1 MEIEDLV
8 YTYEYMGQDGKSYK
22 DPLLVVH
29 EEPDADEMVKD
40 PNLKEI
46 YKFTDPVT
54 GKIYKLSNIQDIL
67 DYVRDHRHDFI
78 DSLVENAMKSFP
90 YDYDEDTFH
99 VKQIII
105 GMEPLYAIW
114 WDSLP
119 GWMKGPYHVNSAQD
133 IYNTI
138 HRTEW
143 YDKEI
148 APDLCALL
156 WDNNVSYDERPE
168 EKKEETKETEH
179 PVVNVPASSTVIPTD
194 KDSKDHACYH
204 DVVDVFYTTQS
215 KNIQQVFLMDMLSVF
230 CENVFLQ
237 KDLTRLIVE
246 SCPGATVYAIA
257 RSHPTT
263 RNLTF
268 NDFIY
273 PEKLNL
279 YHPTELNSSDDP
291 KSLFEDYPYR
301 LNTIKIHHSNR
312 YNSCHVFDLEFAVPE
327 LFKLYATRHNR
338 NEYDEVVDTDYVVQG
353 SSRLHF
359 YINHGTIKEVIVDW
373 DEPFILNISNAKHRK
388 HPAEVALEDLL
399 KGYTNGVLGTEFIPL
414 LPDDEEN

>member
-29 EEPDADEMVKD
+29 ETPDATETAKD
-40 PNLKEI
+40 SNLKEI

-54 GKIYKLSNIQDIL
+54 GKIYKLSNIQEIL

-90 YDYDEDTFH
+90 NDYNEDTFH
-99 VKQIII
+99 VKQIIS
-105 GMEPLYAIW
+105 GTESLYAIW

-119 GWMKGPYHVNSAQD
+119 GWMKGPYNVKDAQD

-138 HRTEW
+138 HRTDW

-168 EKKEETKETEH
+168 EEKKER

-204 DVVDVFYTTQS
+204 DVVDVFYRTQS
-215 KNIQQVFLMDMLSVF
+215 KNIQHVYLMDMLSVF

-246 SCPGATVYAIA
+246 SCAGAQVYTIA
-257 RSHPTT
+257 RAHPT
-263 RNLTF
+263 RRDLTF

-273 PEKLNL
+273 PEKLDL
-279 YHPTELNSSDDP
+279 YYA
-291 KSLFEDYPYR
+291 KSLSEYEDARCFFDDYPYR
-301 LNTIKIHHSNR
+301 LNTIKIRHSNH
-312 YNSCHVFDLEFAVPE
+312 YDGSHIFDLEYAVPM
-327 LFKLYATRHNR
+327 LFKMYPTRYNY
-338 NEYDEVVDTDYVVQG
+338 NEYDEVTDTDYVVQG
-353 SSRLHF
+353 SSRFHF
-359 YINHGTIKEVIVDW
+359 YMAKGKVERVVVDW
-373 DEPFILNISNAKHRK
+373 DEPYILNISEAKRRK

-399 KGYTNGVLGTEFIPL
+399 KGYTNGVLGTEFIPP
-414 LPDDEEN
+414 LPDDEEI